1 MATFFEGLQSPD
13 DFVPTTQQ
21 WMLLDCGRR
30 FFARSSL
37 WTRADLRAAGY
48 GAGIDAHIQRGA
60 CPPDDWRTSPTAAL
74 LPCAA
79 ANAEMKRRG
88 GEELDK
94 VLAGVGGDGVPV
106 SDNAVRVG
114 DAG

>member
-1 MATFFEGLQSPD
+1 MDAPGLWPP
-13 DFVPTTQQ
+13 V
-21 WMLLDCGRR
+21 
-30 FFARSSL
+30 FARSSL

-60 CPPDDWRTSPTAAL
+60 CPPDDWRTSPTAAF

-94 VLAGVGGDGVPV
+94 VLAGVGGDGVPA